1 MKLFIRDQLP
11 LFFLYFVQLFV
22 VTSIYWLDGYHHLTI
37 SLYAIFLST
46 CLLIAYLCYRY
57 WTNRSFYQ
65 RLEKP
70 PTSMEDF
77 TSEWQRSPLSESLHQ
92 LLICQFDHY
101 KRDLHNYKYKLED
114 HVQFIHQWV
123 HQMKTPISVI
133 HLIIQDEDDVRFRA
147 IGDEL
152 DRLKKGLEMV
162 LYTARLDLFEHD
174 FYVETIQ
181 LEKMV
186 RSVTSSQKRLFIR
199 KHVFPSIEIPEN
211 LTIATDEKWLSF
223 VLTQLIT
230 NAVKYTIH
238 ENRKVY
244 FRGLKQGRHIILEIQ
259 DEGVG
264 IPESDLPR
272 VFEPYFTGENGRHFQ
287 ESTGMGLHLAKQI
300 CEKLG
305 HRIEIES
312 KVGQGTTVRIL
323 F

>member
-11 LFFLYFVQLFV
+11 LIFLYFVQLLV
-22 VTSIYWLDGYHHLTI
+22 VTSIYWLDGYHHFAI

-57 WTNRSFYQ
+57 WTNCSFYQ

-70 PTSMEDF
+70 LTSMEDF
-77 TSEWQRSPLSESLHQ
+77 TSEMQPSPLSESLHQ
-92 LLICQFDHY
+92 LLISQFNHY
-101 KRDLHNYKYKLED
+101 KTDLHNKYKLED

-244 FRGLKQGRHIILEIQ
+244 FRGYKKDNNTILEVQ

-272 VFEPYFTGENGRHFQ
+272 VFEPYFTGENGRNFQ
-287 ESTGMGLHLAKQI
+287 ESTGMGLYLAKQI

-312 KVGQGTTVRIL
+312 EVGQGTTVRIL